1 MLMPERVWLPAV
13 RTTLPVP
20 AITPLKVSAAVVSVR
35 VCVPKV
41 TLPPPAK
48 LMMLAPLVVA
58 LISKLALLITLAEV
72 AMVPV
77 PLKAKVPPL
86 MVVVPV

>member
-1 MLMPERVWLPAV
+1 MAPESVWLPLL

-35 VCVPKV
+35 VCVPKT
-41 TLPPPAK
+41 TLPLPAK

-58 LISKLALLITLAEV
+58 LISKLALLMTLAEV
-72 AMVPV
+72 AMVPA
-77 PLKAKVPPL
+77 PLKASVPPL